1 MANFKR
7 RSTSADSSARSSA
20 KFEPARVAALCA
32 RLFAGK
38 YSIFLIPALLFIAFF
53 LPSFSPNTRFS
64 YRDVAFYYYPLFQQI
79 QNEWNRG
86 RLPLWNPNV
95 NLGQPLAADPTAS
108 VFYPGKIVFF
118 LSNINILSFA
128 TCFKLYVWIH
138 IALMFILAYR
148 LARRLRVSAS
158 GAAFSALVY
167 AFSGQT
173 LFQYSNVIYLVGAAW
188 APALFIYSVDFF
200 RAPTFSGKTRALLKL
215 SVVQSIT
222 VLGGEPQI
230 VYLALLTSVI
240 AGLFASTRTTNEENA
255 RQKDGF
261 HISDYPSSSATFP
274 SSIRAKRV
282 LSSVIFIAATS
293 AVTFCLAAIQ
303 ILPSLEL
310 IDNSSRVF
318 QEKPRSLWEIPS
330 ALSNAGETQTEK
342 KVSLTDRE
350 FYDELLCADFSN
362 EGRSR
367 SVYRFSVG
375 PWRWLEFLYPNV
387 GGRQFPQSSRW
398 FRVFPE
404 EIAVWTPTLYFGAFP
419 FLLALSAFLFRRKRR
434 DESSFF
440 RCAAT
445 YLTAGSILAA
455 MGGYGA
461 VWLFRSVSAL
471 ASGSSI
477 PVSFS
482 NYDPVG
488 GVYWALN
495 IIVPKFAEF
504 RYPAKLLTLSMLGFS
519 YLVGYGWD
527 RKKFSRG
534 FLTALTVA
542 SGLSFIAWAIACL
555 GAQSFLQSI
564 NTTDFLFGPFQPET
578 ARRDLCNAFLHT
590 AVILFLAVLVL
601 ASFRKKIVGGSV
613 SPTQMKTLPTC
624 LLLLAAA
631 DVYHANSWTVVVS
644 PAPLF
649 NRTSQFTDRI
659 ENDRTKNKL
668 QIQPD
673 NTEDS
678 HAGPNAC
685 FTAIPPTRIY
695 RFPVWF
701 PPVFS
706 EKSSARRNTERVVWD
721 VETLYPLYPSKMNVA
736 ITDVRGAV
744 SEYRY
749 ERFCNAL
756 LNRAN
761 VGADLSFLGVEY
773 VLGPK
778 FWIERILD
786 AERRPPSSLDLLDW
800 GVSLKKID
808 GPVTRAALFRQQ
820 NRVDSIY
827 LNHVSSSADGIKG
840 QNDFVVTVSYE
851 PNRVV
856 YLASASEPSDVV
868 FSEQFWSDWSVRA
881 IPVTSDD
888 GRIFLANRFNA
899 PKVDALIKKAVLRK
913 GIKIDEKPIVPAF
926 EFLRKTSIPQGLY
939 CLDVRYAPK
948 RLALGAALS
957 VLSWCAL
964 LGFCLIGF
972 VRKKA
977 LRIKKIQVDAFKRD
991 TDRLRTR

>member
-1 MANFKR
+1 MNAGDARPALIRKMANSNR
-7 RSTSADSSARSSA
+7 RSSSADSSARSSA
-20 KFEPARVAALCA
+20 KSEPARLADLCA

-38 YSIFLIPALLFIAFF
+38 FSFFLIPALLFTAFF
-53 LPSFSPNTRFS
+53 LPSFSPNARFS

-79 QNEWNRG
+79 QNEWNHG

-108 VFYPGKIVFF
+108 VFYPGKAVFF
-118 LSNINILSFA
+118 LSNVNILSFA
-128 TCFKLYVWIH
+128 TCFKLYVWLH

-148 LARRLRVSAS
+148 LARRLRVSTS
-158 GAAFSALVY
+158 GAVFSALVY

-188 APALFIYSVDFF
+188 APALFIYAVDFF
-200 RAPTFSGKTRALLKL
+200 RTPTFSGKARALLKL

-222 VLGGEPQI
+222 ILGGEPQI
-230 VYLALLTSVI
+230 VYLALLTSAI
-240 AGLFASTRTTNEENA
+240 AALFASTRTTNEENA

-274 SSIRAKRV
+274 SSIRAKRA
-282 LSSVIFIAATS
+282 LSLVIFIAASS

-310 IDNSSRVF
+310 IDNSSRGF

-330 ALSNAGETQTEK
+330 ALSNAGEAQTEK
-342 KVSLTDRE
+342 NVSLTDKE
-350 FYDELLCADFSN
+350 LYDELLCADFSN

-398 FRVFPE
+398 FCVFPE

-434 DESSFF
+434 GETSFF

-461 VWLFRSVSAL
+461 VWLFRAVNAL
-471 ASGSSI
+471 ASGTSL
-477 PVSFS
+477 PASFS

-488 GVYWALN
+488 GAYWALN
-495 IIVPKFAEF
+495 LIVPKFAEF
-504 RYPAKLLTLSMLGFS
+504 RYPAKLLTLTMIGFS

-534 FLTALTVA
+534 FLTVLTVA
-542 SGLSFIAWAIACL
+542 SCLSFIAWAIACL
-555 GAQSFLQSI
+555 CTQSFFQSI
-564 NTTDFLFGPFQPET
+564 NSTDFLFGPFQPET

-590 AVILFLAVLVL
+590 AVILLVAVLVL

-613 SPTQMKTLPTC
+613 SPTQMKTLSTF

-631 DVYHANSWTVVVS
+631 DVYLANSWTVVVS
-644 PAPLF
+644 PASLF

-659 ENDRTKNKL
+659 ENDRTENKL
-668 QIQPD
+668 QIQLD
-673 NTEDS
+673 NTEGSRSESD
-678 HAGPNAC
+678 AC

-721 VETLYPLYPSKMNVA
+721 VETLYPLYPSKMDVA

-756 LNRAN
+756 INRAN
-761 VGADLSFLGVEY
+761 VGSDLSFLGVEY

-778 FWIERILD
+778 FWTERILD
-786 AERRPPSSLDLLDW
+786 AEQRPPSSLDLLDW
-800 GVSLKKID
+800 GISLRKID
-808 GPVTRAALFRQQ
+808 GPATRAALFRQQ

-827 LNHVSSSADGIKG
+827 LNHVSNSTDVAKSP
-840 QNDFVVTVSYE
+840 NDFVVPVSYE

-868 FSEQFWSDWSVRA
+868 FSEQFWPDWSVRMV
-881 IPVTSDD
+881 PVTLED
-888 GRIFLANRFNA
+888 GQIFLENRFNA
-899 PKVDALIKKAVLRK
+899 EKVDALIKKAVLRK
-913 GIKIDEKPIVPAF
+913 GIKIDEKPIAPAF

-939 CLDVRYAPK
+939 CLDVRYAPR
-948 RLALGAALS
+948 RLALGASLS
-957 VLSWCAL
+957 VFSWIAL
-964 LGFCLIGF
+964 LCFCLIGF
-972 VRKKA
+972 VKK
-977 LRIKKIQVDAFKRD
+977 RRVKN
-991 TDRLRTR
+991 

>member
-53 LPSFSPNTRFS
+53 LPSFSPNARFS

-495 IIVPKFAEF
+495 IIVPQFAEF

-555 GAQSFLQSI
+555 SAQSFLQSI

-659 ENDRTKNKL
+659 ENDRTKIKL
-668 QIQPD
+668 QFQPD

-756 LNRAN
+756 INRAN

-913 GIKIDEKPIVPAF
+913 GTKIDEKPIVPAF

>member
-1 MANFKR
+1 
-7 RSTSADSSARSSA
+7 
-20 KFEPARVAALCA
+20 
-32 RLFAGK
+32 
-38 YSIFLIPALLFIAFF
+38 
-53 LPSFSPNTRFS
+53 
-64 YRDVAFYYYPLFQQI
+64 
-79 QNEWNRG
+79 
-86 RLPLWNPNV
+86 
-95 NLGQPLAADPTAS
+95 
-108 VFYPGKIVFF
+108 
-118 LSNINILSFA
+118 
-128 TCFKLYVWIH
+128 
-138 IALMFILAYR
+138 MFILAYR

-461 VWLFRSVSAL
+461 VWLFRSVSSL

-668 QIQPD
+668 QFQPD

-913 GIKIDEKPIVPAF
+913 GTKIDEKPIVPAF

-964 LGFCLIGF
+964 LGFCLIGL

>member
-1 MANFKR
+1 MNAGNARPAPIRKMANYNR
-7 RSTSADSSARSSA
+7 RSTSADSSACGAAKSERS
-20 KFEPARVAALCA
+20 RLAAFCA

-38 YSIFLIPALLFIAFF
+38 FAFFLIPALLFIAFF
-53 LPSFSPNTRFS
+53 LPSFSPSARFS

-79 QNEWNRG
+79 QNEWDRG
-86 RLPLWNPNV
+86 RLPLWNPNI

-108 VFYPGKIVFF
+108 VFYPGKIIFF
-118 LSNINILSFA
+118 LSNVKVLSFA
-128 TCFKLYVWIH
+128 TCFKLYVWLH
-138 IALMFILAYR
+138 IALMFILACR
-148 LARRLRVSAS
+148 LARRLRVSTS

-188 APALFIYSVDFF
+188 APALFIYAVDFF
-200 RAPTFSGKTRALLKL
+200 RAPNFNGKACALLKL
-215 SVVQSIT
+215 AVVQSLTI
-222 VLGGEPQI
+222 LGGEPQI
-230 VYLALLTSVI
+230 VYLALLTSAI
-240 AGLFASTRTTNEENA
+240 AALFAPMHATSKENDQ
-255 RQKDGF
+255 QKERLR
-261 HISDYPSSSATFP
+261 ISGYPPSSAAP
-274 SSIRAKRV
+274 PASIRAKRAR
-282 LSSVIFIAATS
+282 SSIIFISATS
-293 AVTFCLAAIQ
+293 AVAFCLAAIQ

-310 IDNSSRVF
+310 IDNSSRAF
-318 QEKPRSLWEIPS
+318 QEKPRSLWEIPRS
-330 ALSNAGETQTEK
+330 LSEAGKAHTEDNS
-342 KVSLTDRE
+342 SLTDRE
-350 FYDELLCADFSN
+350 FYSELLCADFSR

-445 YLTAGSILAA
+445 YMTVGSILAA

-461 VWLFRSVSAL
+461 VWLFRAISAL
-471 ASGSSI
+471 ASGTNL

-482 NYDPVG
+482 DYDPVG
-488 GVYWALN
+488 GAYWALN
-495 IIVPKFAEF
+495 LIVPKFAEF
-504 RYPAKLLTLSMLGFS
+504 RYPAKLLTLTMLGFS

-527 RKKFSRG
+527 RKKFSTG
-534 FLTALTVA
+534 FLTVLTVV
-542 SGLSFIAWAIACL
+542 SGLSLVVWAIACL
-555 GAQSFLQSI
+555 CAQSFFQSI
-564 NTTDFLFGPFQPET
+564 NSTDFLFGPFQPET
-578 ARRDLCNAFLHT
+578 ARRDLCNAFLHA
-590 AVILFLAVLVL
+590 AVILLVAALVL
-601 ASFRKKIVGGSV
+601 ASFRKKIVRGSV
-613 SPTQMKTLPTC
+613 SPTQMKTLPTF

-631 DVYHANSWTVVVS
+631 DVYLANGWTVVVS
-644 PAPLF
+644 PDSLF
-649 NRTSQFTDRI
+649 NITSQFTDRI
-659 ENDRTKNKL
+659 ENDRSENKL
-668 QIQPD
+668 QFQLD
-673 NTEDS
+673 NTEGS
-678 HAGPNAC
+678 HSESGAC

-721 VETLYPLYPSKMNVA
+721 VETLYPLYPSKMDVA

-756 LNRAN
+756 INRAN
-761 VGADLSFLGVEY
+761 AGSDLGFLGVEY

-778 FWIERILD
+778 FWTERILD
-786 AERRPPSSLDLLDW
+786 AERRPQSSLDSLDW
-800 GVSLKKID
+800 GISLKKID
-808 GPVTRAALFRQQ
+808 GPAVRAALFRKQ

-827 LNHVSSSADGIKG
+827 LNHISNSTDGAEN
-840 QNDFVVTVSYE
+840 QNDYVVPVSYE

-868 FSEQFWSDWSVRA
+868 FSEQFWRDWTVRA
-881 IPVTSDD
+881 VPVTSED
-888 GRIFLANRFNA
+888 GQIFLANRFNA
-899 PKVDALIKKAVLRK
+899 EKVNALIKKAVLRK
-913 GIKIDEKPIVPAF
+913 GIKIDEKPIEPAF

-939 CLDVRYAPK
+939 CLDVRYTPK
-948 RLALGAALS
+948 RLALGAAIS
-957 VLSWCAL
+957 TFSWIAL
-964 LGFCLIGF
+964 LCLWF
-972 VRKKA
+972 VSFIQKKHV
-977 LRIKKIQVDAFKRD
+977 KN
-991 TDRLRTR
+991 

>member
-53 LPSFSPNTRFS
+53 LPSFSPNARFS

-118 LSNINILSFA
+118 LSSINVLSFA

-668 QIQPD
+668 QFQPD

-756 LNRAN
+756 INRAN

-913 GIKIDEKPIVPAF
+913 GTKIDEKPIVPAF

-964 LGFCLIGF
+964 LGFCLIGL

>member
-53 LPSFSPNTRFS
+53 LPSFSPNARFS

-118 LSNINILSFA
+118 LSSINVLSFA

-261 HISDYPSSSATFP
+261 HISDYYSSSATFP
-274 SSIRAKRV
+274 SNIRAKRV

-342 KVSLTDRE
+342 KISLTDRE

-668 QIQPD
+668 QFQPD

-756 LNRAN
+756 INRAN

-913 GIKIDEKPIVPAF
+913 GTKIDEKPIVPAF

-964 LGFCLIGF
+964 LGFCLIGL

>member
-53 LPSFSPNTRFS
+53 LPSFSPNARFS

-118 LSNINILSFA
+118 LSNINVLSFA

-488 GVYWALN
+488 GVYWVLN

-590 AVILFLAVLVL
+590 AVILLVAVLVL

-668 QIQPD
+668 QFQPD

-756 LNRAN
+756 INRAN

-820 NRVDSIY
+820 SRVDSIY

-868 FSEQFWSDWSVRA
+868 FSEQFWSDWSVRV

-964 LGFCLIGF
+964 LGFCLIGL

>member
-1 MANFKR
+1 
-7 RSTSADSSARSSA
+7 
-20 KFEPARVAALCA
+20 
-32 RLFAGK
+32 
-38 YSIFLIPALLFIAFF
+38 
-53 LPSFSPNTRFS
+53 
-64 YRDVAFYYYPLFQQI
+64 
-79 QNEWNRG
+79 
-86 RLPLWNPNV
+86 
-95 NLGQPLAADPTAS
+95 
-108 VFYPGKIVFF
+108 
-118 LSNINILSFA
+118 
-128 TCFKLYVWIH
+128 
-138 IALMFILAYR
+138 MFILAYR

>member
-1 MANFKR
+1 
-7 RSTSADSSARSSA
+7 
-20 KFEPARVAALCA
+20 
-32 RLFAGK
+32 
-38 YSIFLIPALLFIAFF
+38 
-53 LPSFSPNTRFS
+53 
-64 YRDVAFYYYPLFQQI
+64 
-79 QNEWNRG
+79 
-86 RLPLWNPNV
+86 
-95 NLGQPLAADPTAS
+95 
-108 VFYPGKIVFF
+108 
-118 LSNINILSFA
+118 
-128 TCFKLYVWIH
+128 
-138 IALMFILAYR
+138 MFILAYR

-555 GAQSFLQSI
+555 SAQSFLQSI

-668 QIQPD
+668 QFQPD

-756 LNRAN
+756 INRAN

-868 FSEQFWSDWSVRA
+868 FSEQFWSDWSVRV
-881 IPVTSDD
+881 IPVSSDD

-913 GIKIDEKPIVPAF
+913 GTKIDEKPIVPAF

-964 LGFCLIGF
+964 LGFCLIGL